1 MRITNEQ
8 RVTAIH
14 EYHAA
19 LGRNGGAAKS
29 PAKTAAARRNI
40 AVRWA
45 RRRAAGAVPVG
56 QPAPEAPAAGLAVP
70 VAPPEAGGRADTT
83 ARRLDEMSAPEI
95 RAWYSALSSEAQL
108 RALESPRGPFIGA
121 AMATETNTQ
130 DGIAGTWTTP
140 ESGE

>member
-45 RRRAAGAVPVG
+45 KRRAAGGVPVG
-56 QPAPEAPAAGLAVP
+56 QTSPEALTAGLAP
-70 VAPPEAGGRADTT
+70 AVAPPEAGGRAET
-83 ARRLDEMSAPEI
+83 AV
-95 RAWYSALSSEAQL
+95 
-108 RALESPRGPFIGA
+108 
-121 AMATETNTQ
+121 NTQ

-140 ESGE
+140 EAT